1 MRLGGIEFGGTKT
14 VCVVGTAGQVEDE
27 VRFATGADPA
37 ANLATCVEFFRRYD
51 DVAAVGVGAF
61 GPCDPDPTSPTYGF
75 VTTTPKPG
83 WADVDVLG
91 ALREGLP
98 GVALAFDTDVN
109 VAALGELVHGAGKG
123 LNSVVYLTTGTG
135 IGGGLVADGHLV
147 HGLLHPEMGHIPI
160 LRPLVET
167 EVFAGVC
174 PYHGDCLEG
183 VASGPALA
191 ARWGSPAQD
200 IGPDDDRY
208 EVMWDLEA
216 QYLAAA
222 MHTFVC
228 IVSPQRIISGGG
240 VGQQEQLLQRVRPR
254 LQESLNGYIH
264 KDAILHDIDSYVVAP
279 QLGNHSGGIG
289 AMELALRA
297 LGESLLPTQSSVVST
312 AVAGESRDAA
322 EELS

>member
-83 WADVDVLG
+83 WANVDVLG
-91 ALREGLP
+91 VLREGLP
-98 GVALAFDTDVN
+98 GVAMAFDTDVN
-109 VAALGELVHGAGKG
+109 VAALGELGHGAGKG

-160 LRPLVET
+160 PRPLAEI

-208 EVMWDLEA
+208 EVMCLGPRGALPGCGDAHVRLHRLAPADHLRWGSGPAGAVASAGAATPAGVVERLYPQGRDPARHRQLRGGTTARQPLRWDRRHGTGV
-216 QYLAAA
+216 LAGARRVTPAHAA
-222 MHTFVC
+222 LGGVD
-228 IVSPQRIISGGG
+228 GGG
-240 VGQQEQLLQRVRPR
+240 R
-254 LQESLNGYIH
+254 
-264 KDAILHDIDSYVVAP
+264 
-279 QLGNHSGGIG
+279 
-289 AMELALRA
+289 
-297 LGESLLPTQSSVVST
+297 
-312 AVAGESRDAA
+312 
-322 EELS
+322 